1 MRLTALI
8 LAAFALAACSTAVPP
23 VPETGAFSV
32 KYVMIDGDYFVRIDK
47 VGVNRVL
54 VTSQESHPNR
64 RDFKRADWESYASAL
79 FPQDE
84 INFNALRQL
93 RGSNLVPVGLA
104 SPTPSAVPPCEETT
118 APTHAKLQS
127 RLIRQAPRSQPGD
140 TITMVST
147 CYLHK
152 GLTASQYTGIHQ
164 RPNPYRFPTRYEIIV
179 DLDRNGTPE
188 QRNVRIRNVSKA
200 TVGQFLRNETIVPR
214 DEVTSLMLGLDRL

>member
-8 LAAFALAACSTAVPP
+8 LSAFALAACASSAPP

-32 KYVMIDGDYFVRIDK
+32 KYVMIDGDYFVRVDK

-54 VTSQESHPNR
+54 IKSQEIHPNR
-64 RDFKRADWESYASAL
+64 RSFKRSDWEAYADTL

-104 SPTPSAVPPCEETT
+104 SPTPSSVPPCDETT
-118 APTHAKLQS
+118 SPFYAKEQS
-127 RLIRQAPRSQPGD
+127 RLIRRAPRSQPGD
-140 TITMVST
+140 SITMVST

-152 GLTASQYTGIHQ
+152 GLTASQYSGIHQ
-164 RPNPYRFPTRYEIIV
+164 RPNPYRFPTRYEIVV
-179 DLDRNGTPE
+179 DLNRDGAAE
-188 QRNVRIRNVSKA
+188 QRNVRIRNISKA
-200 TVGQFLRNETIVPR
+200 QVGQFLRSETIIPR

>member
-8 LAAFALAACSTAVPP
+8 LATFALAACASSAPP

-32 KYVMIDGDYFVRIDK
+32 KYVMIDGDYYARIDK

-54 VTSQESHPNR
+54 VKSQENHPNR
-64 RDFKRADWESYASAL
+64 RNFKRGDWESYANTL

-104 SPTPSAVPPCEETT
+104 SPTPSSVPPCDETT
-118 APTHAKLQS
+118 APSYAKEQS
-127 RLIRQAPRSQPGD
+127 RLIRRAPRSQPGD

-152 GLTASQYTGIHQ
+152 GLTASQYAGIHQ
-164 RPNPYRFPTRYEIIV
+164 RPNPYRFPTRYEIVV

-200 TVGQFLRNETIVPR
+200 KVEEFLRNETIIPR
-214 DEVTSLMLGLDRL
+214 DEVTSLMMGLDRL

>member
-1 MRLTALI
+1 MRLTALV
-8 LAAFALAACSTAVPP
+8 LAVFSLAACASSVPP

-54 VTSQESHPNR
+54 IKSEENHLNR
-64 RDFKRADWESYASAL
+64 RDYKRTDWETYASRL

-84 INFNALRQL
+84 INFNTLRQL

-104 SPTPSAVPPCEETT
+104 SPTPSAVPPCDET
-118 APTHAKLQS
+118 ANPVYAKEQS
-127 RLIRQAPRSQPGD
+127 RVIRRAPRSQPGD
-140 TITMVST
+140 SITMVST
-147 CYLHK
+147 CLLHK
-152 GLTASQYTGIHQ
+152 GLTASQYSGIHQ
-164 RPNPYRFPTRYEIIV
+164 RPNPYRFPTRYEVIV

-200 TVGQFLRNETIVPR
+200 TVGQFLRSETIVPR